1 MTGGRGIRK
10 SLALALVVAGV
21 MTYLLATTFAGSA
34 TAQAGGVSVA
44 SITGAAFTPGDSN
57 CISYSRDGYS
67 GQYTDFDGCEFSAGI
82 QLPHG
87 ATVLGVFV
95 FYDANGTSA
104 QLHFEESGPFQGH
117 EDIAEVDLDDC
128 GNDTCV
134 AFDVQL
140 ESPDVNNLFFGYAA
154 WVSPSCCEFTLFR
167 VAVVYT
173 TPAGAGPAVTPNNIP
188 KGGKAVN
195 PKKDH

>member
-1 MTGGRGIRK
+1 MCSRGARRC
-10 SLALALVVAGV
+10 SERVREPLRTVV
-21 MTYLLATTFAGSA
+21 TSRHLQRT
-34 TAQAGGVSVA
+34 SV
-44 SITGAAFTPGDSN
+44 
-57 CISYSRDGYS
+57 
-67 GQYTDFDGCEFSAGI
+67 
-82 QLPHG
+82 
-87 ATVLGVFV
+87 
-95 FYDANGTSA
+95 
-104 QLHFEESGPFQGH
+104 SGPFQGH